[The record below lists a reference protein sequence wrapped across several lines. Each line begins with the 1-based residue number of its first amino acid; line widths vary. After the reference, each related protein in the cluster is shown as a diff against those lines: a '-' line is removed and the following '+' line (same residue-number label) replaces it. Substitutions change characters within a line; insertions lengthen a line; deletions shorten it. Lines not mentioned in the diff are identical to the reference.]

1 MAGEV
6 DAASFALCA
15 TRRAAAAALLLLGR
29 VLLLLLL
36 LLPGRELFM
45 RALRRRGRG
54 VRHAGGAARGVR
66 AGGEGGAGRGE
77 QQRVGGECGARRAPV
92 QARRR
97 RG

>member
-1 MAGEV
+1 
-6 DAASFALCA
+6 
-15 TRRAAAAALLLLGR
+15 

-66 AGGEGGAGRGE
+66 AGGEGDAGRGE
-77 QQRVGGECGARRAPV
+77 QQRGAASAEQDARRCKRVAGGERQERWCGWELV
-92 QARRR
+92 
-97 RG
+97 GE